1 MYYDK
6 VALILIYAYNLNK
19 DSKASHRNQWSLNHQ
34 FKKITLGEE
43 LDWVAL
49 ISPTL
54 KKYEILK
61 KIFDRSKLRIT
72 NDILI

>member
-1 MYYDK
+1 MK
-6 VALILIYAYNLNK
+6 PKSSVK
-19 DSKASHRNQWSLNHQ
+19 
-34 FKKITLGEE
+34 KKITLGEE
-43 LDWVAL
+43 LDRVAL

-61 KIFDRSKLRIT
+61 KVFDRSKLRIT